1 LLLSG
6 LGRLRST
13 LPLRHAFGDHSGS
26 VLFFLENYM
35 FHSIM
40 KCDINISQAL
50 YANVVASGG
59 TMFGGMG
66 ELITKEL
73 IHYTRI

>member
-1 LLLSG
+1 MLLSG
-6 LGRLRST
+6 LGRLRIT

-26 VLFFLENYM
+26 DLFFLD
-35 FHSIM
+35 
-40 KCDINISQAL
+40 DINISQAL

-59 TMFGGMG
+59 TMMFGGMG

-73 IHYTRI
+73 IPYTRL